1 MNPASAAPRVGWA
14 GSGPPASDDGQ
25 TPMTLLFVVAH
36 GASGA
41 CLRGLSAACRRNA
54 VAFSVFFTGDG
65 VRTLSAAGTV
75 EHARHAAEAVVCEH
89 SWRQVMKG
97 RTCPLALGSQ
107 TDHSRMLGYADRV
120 VSL

>member
-1 MNPASAAPRVGWA
+1 MN
-14 GSGPPASDDGQ
+14 
-25 TPMTLLFVVAH
+25 LLFVVAH

-41 CLRGLSAACRRNA
+41 CLRGLSAACRRNG

-65 VRTLSAAGTV
+65 VRTLSAPDTV
-75 EHARHAAEAVVCEH
+75 DHARHASEAVVCEH
-89 SWRQVMKG
+89 SWSQLMKG
-97 RTCPLALGSQ
+97 GACPLALGSQ